1 MPHLRLSSGETRF
14 DSSGAGILHIAI
26 NVVAP
31 GPARDGVPV
40 EDVHLERHGFL
51 GLLAARRRRFY
62 VVCLAVFELLV
73 FLSYLRSNAVRVP
86 TVVLGELWA
95 HDDAPN
101 G

>member
-40 EDVHLERHGFL
+40 EDVHLEGHGFL
-51 GLLAARRRRFY
+51 GFACRATTAFFMWF
-62 VVCLAVFELLV
+62 V
-73 FLSYLRSNAVRVP
+73 
-86 TVVLGELWA
+86 
-95 HDDAPN
+95 
-101 G
+101 